1 MNIKKTFD
9 LKLSEPSIDAIFND
23 EKDILYYK
31 TVTIVPL
38 EGEPYQEEH
47 WFINDVDTKIAT
59 TGTSTEISPNKI
71 EPRTKLEPLF
81 INNLDENTFNEQFS
95 ILNQKVNN
103 VRRELTYWD
112 VYHIKDRVNV
122 STELETK
129 FSQLNNGESLVINT
143 ENSFN
148 DINNVT
154 YSRGDV
160 VVKTLQGEAVLIKA
174 LSGGIY
180 YPSAIIAPTGN
191 DKAYTI
197 KYAFS
202 SSVPASGSVENVS
215 VENASVENVS
225 SNQTRVLAPAEEIN
239 FTGFELPANMRQPYN
254 LTVINPTPPNVF
266 KKVLYNDGQE
276 TKLIQPIIKFFDE
289 NNEELYIEY
298 TLTDGSD
305 NNYSLSGYPSIVKT
319 IIIK

>member
-31 TVTIVPL
+31 TVTIIPL

-103 VRRELTYWD
+103 IRRELTYWD

-180 YPSAIIAPTGN
+180 YPSAIIGPTGDN
-191 DKAYTI
+191 QAYTI

-202 SSVPASGSVENVS
+202 SSVPASGSVENVPLGETGIS
-215 VENASVENVS
+215 
-225 SNQTRVLAPAEEIN
+225 APAEQIS
-239 FTGFELPANMRQPYN
+239 FTGFTLPGNIRQPYN
-254 LTVINPTPPNVF
+254 LTVTEPTATTVF
-266 KKVLYNDGQE
+266 KKILYDNE
-276 TKLIQPIIKFFDE
+276 VIQPIIKFFDAS
-289 NNEELYIEY
+289 NEELYIEY

-305 NNYSLSGYPSIVKT
+305 NNYSLSGYPLPLVKT

>member
-31 TVTIVPL
+31 DNQWYINNTETGISTTTI
-38 EGEPYQEEH
+38 
-47 WFINDVDTKIAT
+47 K
-59 TGTSTEISPNKI
+59 
-71 EPRTKLEPLF
+71 PRTKLEPLF

-95 ILNQKVNN
+95 ILNQKINN

-148 DINNVT
+148 DVNNVV

-180 YPSAIIAPTGN
+180 YPSAIIGPTGESQ
-191 DKAYTI
+191 AYTI

-202 SSVPASGSVENVS
+202 SGVPASGSIENVPLGPTGIKAP
-215 VENASVENVS
+215 VE
-225 SNQTRVLAPAEEIN
+225 QIN
-239 FTGFELPANMRQPYN
+239 FTGFELLDNVRQPYN
-254 LTVINPTPPNVF
+254 LTFIGPTGTTIF
-266 KKVLYNDGQE
+266 KKNLYNND
-276 TKLIQPIIKFFDE
+276 TIQPIIKFFDE
-289 NNEELYIEY
+289 RDEELYVEY

-305 NNYSLSGYPSIVKT
+305 NNYSLSGYPLPLVKT